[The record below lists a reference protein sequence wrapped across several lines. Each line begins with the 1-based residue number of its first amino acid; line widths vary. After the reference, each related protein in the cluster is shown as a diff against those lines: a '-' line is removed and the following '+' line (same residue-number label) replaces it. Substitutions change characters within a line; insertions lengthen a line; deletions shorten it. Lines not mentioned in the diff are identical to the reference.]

1 MNHHEPPFFGISH
14 PEITTSRHLEREREE
29 RDASEMQKE
38 AVMAAQLEAIGDSPK
53 ELEGLL
59 YPIGSMYA
67 IYGNIYHPYP
77 PNVSIYTI
85 HGSYGYGLIMCNRV

>member
-1 MNHHEPPFFGISH
+1 MKQLIKPLFLTIIEVNSPSLTNINHSWTTTNPPFFGISH

-53 ELEGLL
+53 NWRV
-59 YPIGSMYA
+59 Y
-67 IYGNIYHPYP
+67 
-77 PNVSIYTI
+77 SIP
-85 HGSYGYGLIMCNRV
+85 